1 MTSTRALADLLHRRE
16 SIIANHP
23 WRDRDP
29 ADHLAALKKLS
40 EEITAWANTNDSAI
54 DARLRHFL
62 TNASFAKA
70 LAYLEEETQGCR

>member
-1 MTSTRALADLLHRRE
+1 MTSTRALADLLRRRE
-16 SIIANHP
+16 SIIADHP

-29 ADHLAALKKLS
+29 ADHLAALKKVS
-40 EEITAWANTNDSAI
+40 EEITAWANANEAAI

-70 LAYLEEETQGCR
+70 LAYLEEGTPGCR

>member
-29 ADHLAALKKLS
+29 ADHLAALKKVS
-40 EEITAWANTNDSAI
+40 EEITAWADANDATI
-54 DARLRHFL
+54 DSKLRHFL
-62 TNASFAKA
+62 TNASFTKA
-70 LAYLEEETQGCR
+70 LAYLEDGTQGCR